1 MRILQHNCRKTYAI
15 TIAALEAGLQLGVGL
30 VCLQEPYI
38 GNEFRHGGYQ
48 IYWPEAGAQENR
60 RVAVAIRR
68 DIFNQAVVEAR
79 TDLIDHPYIMAVDI
93 WELGRAK
100 EKKRRTRVINCY
112 DNWLGPGLCWQGDI
126 EERRRAIEDV
136 HWDSVLEGRCLLLGD
151 FNAHSPLWN
160 PQANGRTNA
169 VPLENLI
176 ESESLYINNKLGIP
190 TRPKTTPGISIIDL
204 SLTTVDMGPL
214 LAWTVDEDHATGSD
228 HELLV
233 MEWAPIEHGWEPPSD
248 GVTGWQIQALQADSQ
263 ALEYA
268 KRMWQA
274 NAERR
279 GLLDDACSVTEV
291 EGEAVWIQETLTA
304 VLDQYAKPVR
314 VTPRSKRWWNR
325 DVKWAREAYCQAR
338 RAWQG
343 QHITTTDLREARN
356 DYYRTIRRAKRTCWE
371 SFLAGPTDIPDHS
384 REETARCWVALRL
397 TKSRTTAVTPTLK
410 GPQGEIA
417 VSISE
422 KEALVRKVA
431 FPPAPGDREAIEV
444 PPGTWHK
451 CIDEATVKRALFH
464 QAVQKAPGIDRL
476 NFRAL
481 RLVWEWDSSRI
492 VALARQCFRLG
503 IHPQAWKTA
512 KGVLLRKLDKPDHTL
527 VKAYRVISLLNCL
540 GKVVEKVAAEAIAD
554 HCETTGSLH
563 PGQMG
568 GRKQRSAVDAV
579 ACLIQNTHDAWKR
592 KQLMAALFM
601 DVAGA
606 FDHVND
612 RRLVMRMQELG
623 FDGDLIRWVQSFLSG
638 RLVQLVID
646 NTQCPAHRIDSGVP
660 QGSPVSPILFLI
672 YLSGI
677 FDAIE
682 RAVPGVQLLSFAD
695 DMGFL
700 APGYSVQEACQKL
713 QEAAQVAIEW
723 GESNLVQFEAKKTEA
738 VLFTRKRG
746 QELRNQIQRA
756 RIMVGGH
763 SVSFNSEA
771 TRWLGIWLDA
781 GLTLKVHY
789 QTRLR
794 KARNAESRVRS
805 LCRMQGLAPGLVH
818 RIQVAAVQSVALYG
832 AELWWRGQK
841 DQLTGMQRM
850 INRQARAIT
859 GMLKTTPIGLLNREA
874 GLTPA
879 EVLLEGRQ
887 LRYTARLLGL
897 PEDSPARSILP
908 VSFREGDQHA
918 QPGEHTPG
926 NRLWAE
932 PHSRGPWSLG
942 QHLARQLASI
952 LPADPSAGFESAR
965 RGDSGAF
972 PGRIIV
978 QRTEDALIAA
988 RAMQPGNAIWSDGSR
1003 LENGRSG
1010 AGIAWQEPCGEW
1022 KARSFPLG
1030 KGREVFDAE
1039 LVGAVQAL
1047 QAALKMD
1054 DSGPITV
1061 LLDSQAAIARLRHT
1075 QAGPGQELTLRAHA
1089 VARALQERG
1098 REPVIQWVPGHAG
1111 IEGNEKAD
1119 EAAKL
1124 AASRPGCHPEAVA
1137 GLSLAFIN
1145 RTCTE
1150 NIQNH
1155 KQAWL
1160 AQECAK
1166 RSRYKQRTYRP
1177 YRGWALD
1184 PVASRAL
1191 KPLATRFFQLKSGH
1205 AAIGAHLHR
1214 IHAREGPACER
1225 GDTPTETVHHV
1236 LFECRAWQHQRA
1248 QLYRAL
1254 DRAGVARPSAAEDCP
1269 EGRLLGEPKATAA
1282 ILQFLSTTKVA
1293 LPRHHHQAL
1302 AERARRDDEWGLE
1315 DLEEAERTGEG

>member
-15 TIAALEAGLQLGVGL
+15 TIAALEAGLQLG
-30 VCLQEPYI
+30 
-38 GNEFRHGGYQ
+38 
-48 IYWPEAGAQENR
+48 A
-60 RVAVAIRR
+60 
-68 DIFNQAVVEAR
+68 
-79 TDLIDHPYIMAVDI
+79 
-93 WELGRAK
+93 
-100 EKKRRTRVINCY
+100 
-112 DNWLGPGLCWQGDI
+112 GLCWQGNI

-160 PQANGRTNA
+160 PQANRRTNA
-169 VPLENLI
+169 VPLESLI

-214 LAWTVDEDHATGSD
+214 LAWTVDGDHATGSD

-233 MEWAPIEHGWEPPSD
+233 MKWVPIENGWEPPSSE
-248 GVTGWQIQALQADSQ
+248 VTGWQIQALQADSQ
-263 ALEYA
+263 TLENA
-268 KRMWQA
+268 KQMWQA
-274 NAERR
+274 NAEQR
-279 GLLDDACSVTEV
+279 GLLDDACSVAEV
-291 EGEAVWIQETLTA
+291 EGEAVWVQEKLTA

-325 DVKWAREAYCQAR
+325 DVKGARGAYCQAR

-356 DYYRTIRRAKRTCWE
+356 DYYRTIRKAKRTCWE
-371 SFLAGPTDIPDHS
+371 TFLAGPTDIPDHS
-384 REETARCWVALRL
+384 REETARCWVELRL
-397 TKSRTTAVTPTLK
+397 TKPKTTAVTPTLK

-422 KEALVRKVA
+422 R
-431 FPPAPGDREAIEV
+431 
-444 PPGTWHK
+444 GTGPK
-451 CIDEATVKRALFH
+451 SRLPTSA
-464 QAVQKAPGIDRL
+464 RL

-481 RLVWEWDSSRI
+481 RLVWEWDSPRI
-492 VALARQCFRLG
+492 VALARQYFRLG

-540 GKVVEKVAAEAIAD
+540 GKVVEKIAAEAIAD
-554 HCETTGSLH
+554 HCEATGSLH

-568 GRKQRSAVDAV
+568 GRKQHSAVDAV
-579 ACLIQNTHDAWKR
+579 ACLIQSTHDAWKQ

-612 RRLVMRMQELG
+612 RRLVIRMLELG
-623 FDGDLIRWVQSFLSG
+623 FDGDLIRWVQSFLSD

-646 NTQCPAHRIDSGVP
+646 NTQCAAHTINSDVP

-672 YLSGI
+672 YLTGM
-677 FDAIE
+677 FDVIE
-682 RAVPGVQLLSFAD
+682 RAVPGVRLLSFAD
-695 DMGFL
+695 DVGFL

-713 QEAAQVAIEW
+713 QEAARVAIDW

-746 QELRNQIQRA
+746 QKLRSQIQRA
-756 RIMVGGH
+756 RIIVGSH
-763 SVSFNSEA
+763 SVSFNPEA
-771 TRWLGIWLDA
+771 TRWLGIWLDT

-805 LCRMQGLAPGLVH
+805 LCRIQGLAPGLVH

-841 DQLTGMQRM
+841 DRLTGMQRM
-850 INRQARAIT
+850 MNRQARAIT
-859 GMLKTTPIGLLNREA
+859 GMLKTTPMGLLNREA

-879 EVLLEGRQ
+879 VVLLEGRQ
-887 LRYTARLLGL
+887 LRYTTRLLGL
-897 PEDSPARSILP
+897 PDDSPARSTLP

-932 PHSRGPWSLG
+932 PHGRGPWSLG
-942 QHLARQLASI
+942 QHLARQLANI
-952 LPADPSAGFESAR
+952 LPADPSAGFEGAR
-965 RGDSGAF
+965 RGDSSGF
-972 PGRIIV
+972 PGRIV
-978 QRTEDALIAA
+978 AQRTEDALTAA
-988 RAMQPGNAIWSDGSR
+988 RTMQPGHAIWSDGSR

-1010 AGIAWQEPCGEW
+1010 AGIAWQETSEEW
-1022 KARSFPLG
+1022 RTRSFPLG
-1030 KGREVFDAE
+1030 KGQDVFDAE

-1047 QAALKMD
+1047 QAALRMD
-1054 DSGPITV
+1054 GSGPITV

-1075 QAGPGQELTLRAHA
+1075 QAGPGQGLTLRAHA

-1098 REPVIQWVPGHAG
+1098 REPIIQWVPGHCG
-1111 IEGNEKAD
+1111 VEWNEKAD

-1124 AASRPGCHPEAVA
+1124 AASRPGCHPEGVA
-1137 GLSLAFIN
+1137 GLSLAFVN

-1150 NIQNH
+1150 NIRDRKH
-1155 KQAWL
+1155 VWL
-1160 AQECAK
+1160 AQTLAK
-1166 RSRYKQRTYRP
+1166 RSCNRQRAHRP
-1177 YRGWALD
+1177 DRGWTMD
-1184 PVASRAL
+1184 PIASRAV

-1205 AAIGAHLHR
+1205 AAIGAHLNR
-1214 IHAREGPACER
+1214 IHARESPACDK
-1225 GDTPTETVHHV
+1225 GDAPTETVHHA
-1236 LFECRAWQHQRA
+1236 LFECRAWQHQRV

-1254 DRAGVARPSAAEDCP
+1254 DRAGVARPSAAEECP

-1293 LPRHHHQAL
+1293 LPRYHHQAL
-1302 AERARRDDEWGLE
+1302 AERARRDDERGLE
-1315 DLEEAERTGEG
+1315 DLEAERTGEG